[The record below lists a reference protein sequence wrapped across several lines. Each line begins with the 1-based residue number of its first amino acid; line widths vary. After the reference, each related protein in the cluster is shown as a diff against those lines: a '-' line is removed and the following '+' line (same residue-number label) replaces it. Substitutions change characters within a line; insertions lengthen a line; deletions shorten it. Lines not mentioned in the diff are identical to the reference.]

1 MCRKIIATHAWLCMV
16 GAVLGACGSEKQAPD
31 TAPPAPSVA
40 LLELPVALR
49 SQAKVPADAVQV
61 DVTTAGIGVAGK
73 LVLNLAA
80 GGIDKAER
88 PGAEGDELPK
98 LVQALKA
105 APQHAHV
112 SLAVAALVPYET
124 AASVIASAKA
134 AGASSIVFHVRAPSV
149 SAVGY
154 LALDDFEL
162 RARSKSDEAVAVPGV
177 AVRPWS
183 DFVAQWDAVANACR
197 SARTGNCAPKPES
210 VADGGDLKVVLHAAG
225 QGVNVEFFRIG
236 PPPEVTPPP
245 EAKDKGKGKAKKHA
259 KKSRKKPVEEPTEPV
274 EPVIPATE
282 ALFQFR
288 GQEAVTAPSPV
299 SETVKPVCGD
309 SACGVIVQAEKATP
323 FLRVVSL
330 LGAAFP
336 DATPAP
342 HVVFERP

>member
-1 MCRKIIATHAWLCMV
+1 MWMMGWALA
-16 GAVLGACGSEKQAPD
+16 ACGSEKQAPV

-40 LLELPVALR
+40 LLELPIALR
-49 SQAKVPADAVQV
+49 SQAARPADAVQV
-61 DVTTAGIGVAGK
+61 DVTTAGLGVAGQH
-73 LVLNLAA
+73 VLDLA
-80 GGIDKAER
+80 GGNVDTTER
-88 PGAEGDELPK
+88 QGDELPK

-105 APQHAHV
+105 APQHVHV
-112 SLAVAALVPYET
+112 AMVPYQT
-124 AASVIASAKA
+124 VASVIASAKA
-134 AGASSIVFHVRAPSV
+134 AGASSIVFHVRSPSA

-162 RARSKSDEAVAVPGV
+162 RAPSKNDEAVPVPGV

-183 DFVAQWDAVANACR
+183 DFVAQWEAVQNACR
-197 SARTGNCAPKPES
+197 AARTGSCASKPES
-210 VADGGDLKVVLHAAG
+210 VADGGDLKLVLHAAG
-225 QGVNVEFFRIG
+225 QGVNVDFFRIG
-236 PPPEVTPPP
+236 PPPAVVPPP
-245 EAKDKGKGKAKKHA
+245 QAAKDKGKGSKHA
-259 KKSRKKPVEEPTEPV
+259 KANKKSRKKHGEPEAPAEDA

-288 GQEAVTAPSPV
+288 AQEAVTVPSPV
-299 SETVKPVCGD
+299 SETIKPVCGS
-309 SACGVIVQAEKATP
+309 SACGVVVQAEKATP